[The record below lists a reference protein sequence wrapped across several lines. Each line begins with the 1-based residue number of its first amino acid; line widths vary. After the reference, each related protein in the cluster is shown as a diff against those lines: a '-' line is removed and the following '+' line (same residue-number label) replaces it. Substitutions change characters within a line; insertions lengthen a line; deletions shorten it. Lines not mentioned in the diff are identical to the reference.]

1 MIMRKIIYVLAALL
15 LSVSAYAQSTDY
27 LRRYSLLLDR
37 VGPAGVGIETLIE
50 NWKTAEPDNADMLYA
65 RFFFYLTKSQTTE
78 VVASSKARYL
88 GSDPVLTLKDSS
100 GMNVHYYE
108 VLKYN
113 EELFVEAL
121 ESLDKAIDLC
131 PERLDLRFLKANTY
145 MSYERGEMDLTL
157 PEIMGLVHD
166 FMNSDVRWMY
176 REYLTSKPYT
186 VDKEQFADMMKEYCY
201 NFYHLGT
208 PSSYE
213 AFLKL
218 SQRMNSYFKKDADFI
233 GNIGSY
239 YLVVAKDYKMALK
252 YYDKAL
258 KLQPD
263 QKDLINNA
271 IIAARRLENDKLEK
285 KYIKM
290 LEK

>member
-1 MIMRKIIYVLAALL
+1 
-15 LSVSAYAQSTDY
+15 
-27 LRRYSLLLDR
+27 
-37 VGPAGVGIETLIE
+37 
-50 NWKTAEPDNADMLYA
+50 
-65 RFFFYLTKSQTTE
+65 
-78 VVASSKARYL
+78 
-88 GSDPVLTLKDSS
+88 
-100 GMNVHYYE
+100 
-108 VLKYN
+108 
-113 EELFVEAL
+113 
-121 ESLDKAIDLC
+121 
-131 PERLDLRFLKANTY
+131 
-145 MSYERGEMDLTL
+145 
-157 PEIMGLVHD
+157 
-166 FMNSDVRWMY
+166 MY
-176 REYLTSKPYT
+176 REYLTSKPYA

-239 YLVVAKDYKMALK
+239 YLVVAKDYKTALK